1 MIYSKRFCISLILA
15 LFFSFTAVEA
25 QTVSS
30 AEKKSIIDAIENKP
44 HWADSVFKKMS
55 RKKRIAQLFI
65 VPVYSNQTKE
75 KQDSITALIQKYQA
89 GGIITFQGGPVRN
102 ALLLN
107 RIQKGLKVP
116 ALVTT
121 DGEWGLAMRL
131 DSTVSYPFQMTLGAI
146 QNNEL
151 IYEMGKQMAAQFK
164 RAGIQMNFAPVVDV
178 NNNIKNP
185 VINFRSFGE
194 NKYNVAE
201 KGIAFMKGMQDG
213 GLLATAKHF
222 PGHGDTETDSH
233 YDLPQLNFSKER
245 LDSLEMYPFKQLIA
259 AGIGGVMVAH
269 MNIPSLDSTKNL
281 PSTLSKP
288 IVTTLLKDNIGFKGL
303 VFTDAMGMKGVVK
316 YHPKGEAAVMA
327 TIAGNDMLEMVE
339 NLPESIKA
347 VRKAIRRGEISRKD
361 INERCKKVLAAKYWL
376 GLNNYQPVYLPNL
389 TQDLN
394 PESANVLNTQLA
406 EAAATTLIKP
416 TDSVVKNGEKVLIL
430 SIGTIESTIFQ
441 KTLSATFPSAATI
454 SVAKDANQKTI
465 DNIRAQLKNFDK
477 VIIGIHDNRPRPRSV
492 LDFNSPVINL
502 ISDLAQ
508 SGKAYVA
515 VMANAYTL
523 AGIPAIEKS
532 NALWVFYEE
541 SKYTEQ
547 AAAKVVLGQL
557 TTTGKL
563 PVTINSVFKSGQGL

>member
-1 MIYSKRFCISLILA
+1 MTYTNKSCFSLILIA
-15 LFFSFTAVEA
+15 ILSISFANAQTAVI
-25 QTVSS
+25 S
-30 AEKKSIIDAIENKP
+30 EKKGVISVIESKP
-44 HWADSVFKKMS
+44 KWVDSVFKKMK
-55 RKKRIAQLFI
+55 RKERIAQLFI
-65 VPVYSNQTKE
+65 VPIYSNQSKE
-75 KQDSITALIQKYQA
+75 KQDSITQLIQKYQA

-102 ALLLN
+102 ALSLN
-107 RIQKGLKVP
+107 NIQAGLKIP

-121 DGEWGLAMRL
+121 DGEWGLGMRL

-151 IYEMGKQMAAQFK
+151 IYEMGQQMAAQFK

-194 NKYNVAE
+194 NKYNVAR

-233 YDLPQLNFSKER
+233 YDLPQLNFTRER
-245 LDSLEMYPFKQLIA
+245 LDTLEMYPFRQLIQS
-259 AGIGGVMVAH
+259 GIGGVMVAH

-288 IVTTLLKDNIGFKGL
+288 IVTAILKDSIGFKGL
-303 VFTDAMGMKGVVK
+303 VFTDAMNMKGVVK

-327 TIAGNDMLEMVE
+327 AMAGNDMLEMVE

-347 VRKAIRRGEISRKD
+347 VQKAIRKNKISRKE

-376 GLNNYQPVYLPNL
+376 GLNHYQPVYIPNL

-394 PESANVLNTQLA
+394 PDDAIVLNTKLA
-406 EAAATTLIKP
+406 EAAATTLVKP
-416 TDSVVKNGEKVLIL
+416 TDSIVKVKDKVLIL
-430 SIGTIESTIFQ
+430 SLGTGENTLFQ
-441 KTLSATFPSAATI
+441 QGLSATIPAACI
-454 SVAKDANQKTI
+454 SVAKDADQKTV
-465 DNIRAQLKNFDK
+465 DNICSQLKNFDK
-477 VIIGIHDNRPRPRSV
+477 VIIGIHDKRPRPRSV
-492 LDFNSPVINL
+492 LDYNSSVFSL
-502 ISDLAQ
+502 ITALVQ
-508 SGKAYVA
+508 SGKAYIS
-515 VMANAYTL
+515 VMANAYTI
-523 AGIPAIEKS
+523 AGLPGIEKS
-532 NALWVFYEE
+532 NGLWVFYED

-547 AAAKVVLGQL
+547 AAAKVILHQL

-563 PVTINSVFKSGQGL
+563 PVTINPTFKEGQGL